1 MTMTSRFALALVAA
15 SLFVL
20 GCSAAQAADEAVWSV
35 AGKQVLRLHGANAE
49 KRVDTLDGRLT
60 EILSAGDGKL
70 NGEDIKI
77 HSEKTEVSIEVRG
90 MLLVTVTSTDA
101 TANKTT
107 KDGLAKKWLTNLRNT
122 LPQLAPRENRHGA

>member
-1 MTMTSRFALALVAA
+1 MRPTFFITLAVVLATLPLAA
-15 SLFVL
+15 RAS
-20 GCSAAQAADEAVWSV
+20 DEAVWSV
-35 AGKQVLRLHGANAE
+35 AGKQVFRLHGANAE

-77 HSEKTEVSIEVRG
+77 RNDKTEVSIEVRG

-101 TANKTT
+101 AANKIS
-107 KDGLAKKWLTNLRNT
+107 
-122 LPQLAPRENRHGA
+122 